1 MTSYILVS
9 KKFVLRRKAKAS
21 TFQRHLGQL
30 VSLMGGCSIGYVV
43 GGAGSEEKVGMTC

>member
-9 KKFVLRRKAKAS
+9 MKFVLRRKAKAS

-30 VSLMGGCSIGYVV
+30 VSLMWGLLGYVV